1 MPANHTRLCRTMLAT
16 AAMLAMVGQAVAS
29 PFGAKLAVAPRALA
43 VPTSAAKTAEM
54 KKHAVSAHSDAGKKS
69 SPKPL
74 ANMAAGQGLQGLPG
88 MGGMAGP
95 SMGDMGASTSVDG
108 NDPAAALTDF
118 IAPEDAPKNAANG
131 TLIEDSGVIGA
142 DGKRQGQLAP
152 PPDFTFPIIF
162 FSITAVIMVA
172 YFTYSCCF
180 AKEEKRAK
188 GDSYM

>member
-1 MPANHTRLCRTMLAT
+1 MILTQFPAQCPGEFEKILAT
-16 AAMLAMVGQAVAS
+16 LATHLYA
-29 PFGAKLAVAPRALA
+29 
-43 VPTSAAKTAEM
+43 PTSQQIGDLVQTGAF
-54 KKHAVSAHSDAGKKS
+54 
-69 SPKPL
+69 
-74 ANMAAGQGLQGLPG
+74 QGLQGLPG

-118 IAPEDAPKNAANG
+118 IAPEDAPKKDANG